1 MATNNRHSESGS
13 ERAFVLIHP
22 KDIAKVL
29 VRISSS
35 GHHTSVV
42 TGVENA
48 FMINCSP
55 ETLVQYI
62 SESLVE
68 ADDYQ
73 MSTNIGIQNK
83 SVSKE
88 AMLSNLLK
96 ILRFVE
102 CIQTVMPVERLR
114 VIQSCQ
120 TKIEPLVFS
129 LGQVQSRSNVF

>member
-1 MATNNRHSESGS
+1 MNTGS

-22 KDIAKVL
+22 EDIVKVL

-35 GHHTSVV
+35 GHHTWVV
-42 TGVENA
+42 TSVENV
-48 FMINCSP
+48 FMFNGSP
-55 ETLVQYI
+55 ETLAQYI

-68 ADDYQ
+68 ADGYQ
-73 MSTNIGIQNK
+73 MSTNIGIQTK

-114 VIQSCQ
+114 VKQQ
-120 TKIEPLVFS
+120 
-129 LGQVQSRSNVF
+129 Q